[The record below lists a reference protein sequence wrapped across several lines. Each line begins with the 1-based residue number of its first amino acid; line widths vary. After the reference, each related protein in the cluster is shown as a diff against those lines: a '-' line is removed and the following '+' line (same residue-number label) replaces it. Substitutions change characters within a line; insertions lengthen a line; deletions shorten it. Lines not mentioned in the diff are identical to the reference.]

1 MVHTIISL
9 EQDIVIICA
18 MDLFNQFHSAN
29 LSLQFQYAQ
38 NNIIYKWTLVAK

>member
-9 EQDIVIICA
+9 EQDIVIICVV
-18 MDLFNQFHSAN
+18 DLFNQFRSAN
-29 LSLQFQYAQ
+29 LPLQFQYAQ